1 MTYSKKHQ
9 GFVVAGTHSSVGKS
23 SISVGLMLLLKQ
35 KGYSIK
41 PFKVGPDY
49 IDPGHHK
56 RACGRPSYNLDTVMC
71 SKSYVANLF
80 NDIMTEKDLAIVEG
94 VMGLHDG
101 ASAKSEK
108 GSTATVAKHLGLPVL
123 LVIDGRAMARS
134 AAALVL
140 GYMKLDPKVKL
151 LGVIANNI
159 NSVRHA
165 QIIKDAIEHHT
176 SAKLLGCL
184 PTSPELS
191 IPSRYLGLHQSIEGK
206 NSIYEKWASHIESHL
221 DMKLFKKLFNLKK
234 SSKRTS
240 NIKQEPKRWKTKA
253 RPCSFNIAVAR
264 DEAFQFIY
272 QDTLDYLGHQGFN
285 VSFFS
290 PIHDSHLPKNM
301 DGYYFPGGYPEL
313 HAKSLSKNKSM
324 IRDIKK
330 AGIAGQMIIGECG
343 GLMYLGKHIIDA
355 NNKKLSMV
363 GLFDFVTSIKAR
375 KLTLGYRELKSIKAT
390 HTSKKIILKGHEFHY
405 STFSKNN
412 ELPIWK
418 NSSSKKGVLV
428 KDGFTTKNC
437 HAFYTHI
444 YWASNR
450 EWLKH
455 LADSI
460 IINTRGTL

>member
-1 MTYSKKHQ
+1 MKPSQKHQ
-9 GFVVAGTHSSVGKS
+9 GLVVAGTHSSVGKS
-23 SISVGLMLLLKQ
+23 SISLGLMHLLQQ

-56 RACGRPSYNLDTVMC
+56 SACGRPSYNLDTVMC
-71 SKSYVANLF
+71 SKNYVTNLF
-80 NDIMTEKDLAIVEG
+80 DDIMTEGDIAIVEG

-101 ASAKSEK
+101 ASSTSEK
-108 GSTATVAKHLGLPVL
+108 GSTAAVAKHLGLPVL
-123 LVIDGRAMARS
+123 LVIDGRAMGRS

-140 GYMKLDPKVKL
+140 GYMKLDPKVDI

-165 QIIKDAIEHHT
+165 QIIKDSIEHHT
-176 SAKLLGCL
+176 PAKLLACL

-191 IPSRYLGLHQSIEGK
+191 IPNRYLGLHQSIERKAG
-206 NSIYEKWASHIESHL
+206 IYEKWANHIESHI
-221 DMKLFKKLFNLKK
+221 DMKLLKKLFNLKK
-234 SSKRTS
+234 TSKRTS
-240 NIKQEPKRWKTKA
+240 NIKQESKRWKTKA

-272 QDTLDYLGHQGFN
+272 QDTLDFLCHQGFN

-290 PIHDSHLPKNM
+290 PLHDSHLPQNM

-313 HAKSLSKNKSM
+313 HAKSLSENKSM
-324 IRDIKK
+324 LKDIKK
-330 AGIAGQMIIGECG
+330 AGIAGQMIMGECG

-363 GLFDFVTSIKAR
+363 GLFDFTTSIKIK
-375 KLTLGYRELKSIKAT
+375 KLTLGYRKLKPIKT
-390 HTSKKIILKGHEFHY
+390 TSKSRNLILKGHEFHY
-405 STFSKNN
+405 STFSTNN
-412 ELPIWK
+412 ELPAWK
-418 NSSSKKGVLV
+418 NSISKKGGVLF
-428 KDGFTTKNC
+428 KDGFTIRNC

-450 EWLKH
+450 EWFKH
-455 LADSI
+455 LTGS
-460 IINTRGTL
+460 TR